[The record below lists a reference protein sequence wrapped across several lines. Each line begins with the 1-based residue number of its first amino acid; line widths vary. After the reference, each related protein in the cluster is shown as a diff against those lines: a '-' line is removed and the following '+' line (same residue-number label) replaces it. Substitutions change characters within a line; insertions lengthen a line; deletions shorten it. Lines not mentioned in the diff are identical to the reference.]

1 MARIRT
7 IKPEFPQSE
16 SMGRVSREARL
27 LFVQLWTILD
37 DEGRA
42 RGNSRILASL
52 LYPYDDDALDLIDGW
67 IAELEREG
75 CVARYIHDNSMYI
88 QVLRWREHQKID
100 KPSKSRLPPFDE
112 SSRILANPREGSRDS
127 REGSSGDLDL
137 DQDLGRDQEGIS
149 QTRARENSDRSPS
162 ENPQPRV
169 TPLAAPLDVPGGLLA
184 DLQARYPLGTYRQS
198 EWLLAEREIRARLEE
213 GDIPA
218 EILAGVERY
227 AAQAR
232 AKGSVGTQFV
242 LSPRRFFAERQ
253 YREPFPL
260 PATKA
265 DQRLA
270 TNLDAAAE
278 FLSRTEPTA

>member
-137 DQDLGRDQEGIS
+137 DQEGKGTEGT
-149 QTRARENSDRSPS
+149 TRKRAPARAESV
-162 ENPQPRV
+162 PREWFASV
-169 TPLAAPLDVPGGLLA
+169 QAA
-184 DLQARYPLGTYRQS
+184 YPAGTYRQAD
-198 EWLLAEREIRARLEE
+198 WLLAEREIRSRLEE
-213 GDIPA
+213 GDA
-218 EILAGVERY
+218 QEDLLAGVERY
-227 AAQAR
+227 AAQVAAR
-232 AKGSVGTQFV
+232 ASVGTQFV
-242 LSPRRFFAERQ
+242 TSPSRFFRERQ